1 MAVPGSVELSEI
13 TSGALFVAAQQWL
26 KKYFPQLQGVPTWV
40 ISLIWAIVSVLIIG
54 YEWTPNAG
62 GGGVLTI
69 TVPSLMAAVMGLW
82 KLGEQFAL
90 NEIIYAGNELWKG
103 NVKPE
108 TPQHRAGY
116 MLSKPEPSP
125 SLPQTQTPIPQPYP
139 SQPPI
144 PPSKYSMP
152 EAQK

>member
-13 TSGALFVAAQQWL
+13 ASGTLFVAAQQQL
-26 KKYFPQLQGVPTWV
+26 RKFFPQLQNVPTWV
-40 ISLIWAIVSVLIIG
+40 MSIIWAVVSVLIIS

-69 TVPSLMAAVMGLW
+69 TVPSLAAAIMGLW

-90 NEIIYAGNELWKG
+90 NEILYGGNEILQG
-103 NVKPE
+103 TSGARVKSTAPAVPPASAPV
-108 TPQHRAGY
+108 T
-116 MLSKPEPSP
+116 
-125 SLPQTQTPIPQPYP
+125 PQPYP
-139 SQPPI
+139 SQPPL
-144 PPSKYSMP
+144 PPSKYSVP